1 LTNRTRN
8 YTNLRLRSFS
18 YVIGG
23 VATREGLYP
32 YCVYDQYNTFTPDS
46 SSFHE
51 QDSGTISDTVR
62 RPRGNKRPKKPK
74 KLPEA
79 TGPLTPKSVKE
90 CNHSRSVILGDSE
103 DCTITRS
110 LPPPSGPCQ
119 YGYEYTSKTSP
130 AAFVCSWKGQDLQTI
145 LSASAAP
152 LQSTYRS
159 TDWFSLMS
167 KFNEAT
173 DSIMPSTFLSGES
186 MAEGSIYL
194 DAIRSVINPK
204 KTILNFIKDVK
215 RRSLTRLKLGDIM
228 RHYRKNDLLLNGS
241 RATESLSFIEKSKV
255 FTKEAVSLDL
265 QLKFGVMPAIQD
277 VVSTISSHS
286 KVEARLQYLR
296 SHRGGYIPIRV
307 RSTERYGVGEPD
319 LSSATPGSIVVALVE
334 KLTLSSISAMGRVRE
349 DLNEGAKWR
358 AYAEYFGLN
367 KVIGTAWE
375 LIPFSFVVDWFT
387 NAQERIND
395 LTRFRLG
402 DGPFLDICSLCAS
415 TKNTSTTK
423 GYLIPGGGYGAP
435 FYAKI
440 TDPMQPVAFAKRID
454 TNYSRT
460 FRIPDTSG
468 VVDFSTLGLF
478 HGVTGGELLI
488 QKLL

>member
-1 LTNRTRN
+1 L
-8 YTNLRLRSFS
+8 
-18 YVIGG
+18 V
-23 VATREGLYP
+23 P
-32 YCVYDQYNTFTPDS
+32 YCSYDQYNTFAPDAS
-46 SSFHE
+46 SYNDKE
-51 QDSGTISDTVR
+51 TGTIADTVR
-62 RPRGNKRPKKPK
+62 RPLGSKRRKKPK
-74 KLPEA
+74 RLPEA
-79 TGPLTPKSVKE
+79 TGPLVPKPVKD
-90 CNHSRSVILGDSE
+90 CSHSRSVIVGSSD
-103 DCTITRS
+103 DTTFTRTTS
-110 LPPPSGPCQ
+110 PPSGPCQ
-119 YGYEYTSKTSP
+119 YGHEYTSKTKA
-130 AAFVCSWKGQDLQTI
+130 AAFVCSWLGQDLAAI
-145 LSASAAP
+145 LSTSAPP

-173 DSIMPSTFLSGES
+173 DSIMPSTFFAGES

-194 DAIRSVINPK
+194 DAIRAVLRPK
-204 KTILNFIKDVK
+204 KTILNLIKDVK

-241 RATESLSFIEKSKV
+241 RINESLSFYEKSKV

-286 KVEARLQYLR
+286 KVDARLQYLR

-307 RSTERYGVGEPD
+307 RSTERYGVGEPN
-319 LSSATPGSIVVALVE
+319 LSGATPGSIVVALAE

-415 TKNTSTTK
+415 SKNISVTK
-423 GYLIPGGGYGAP
+423 GYLIPGGGYGYP
-435 FYAKI
+435 FYARI
-440 TDPMQPVAFAKRID
+440 TDPMQPVEFGKRTD
-454 TNYSRT
+454 TVYSRSS
-460 FRIPDTSG
+460 RIPDTSG
-468 VVDFSTLGLF
+468 VVDISALGLF